1 MFCLMHER
9 ASAKCI
15 RSKNIQNY
23 FFLVQTLIE
32 ERELAYIF
40 IGTSKMIA
48 SDSLLFAMNI
58 LRSIHDELL
67 LVELFAKWQ
76 ETCIYFLEA

>member
-1 MFCLMHER
+1 MNEPLQNVLEARISKLFLS
-9 ASAKCI
+9 SAN
-15 RSKNIQNY
+15 S
-23 FFLVQTLIE
+23 LIE

-76 ETCIYFLEA
+76 ETCIYFLET

>member
-1 MFCLMHER
+1 M
-9 ASAKCI
+9 
-15 RSKNIQNY
+15 
-23 FFLVQTLIE
+23 QTLIE

-58 LRSIHDELL
+58 LLSIHDELL
-67 LVELFAKWQ
+67 FGVVELFAKT
-76 ETCIYFLEA
+76 EGNDKTCAFASSEA

>member
-1 MFCLMHER
+1 M
-9 ASAKCI
+9 
-15 RSKNIQNY
+15 
-23 FFLVQTLIE
+23 QTLIE

-76 ETCIYFLEA
+76 ETCI

>member
-1 MFCLMHER
+1 M
-9 ASAKCI
+9 
-15 RSKNIQNY
+15 
-23 FFLVQTLIE
+23 QTLIE

-58 LRSIHDELL
+58 LCSIHDELL

-76 ETCIYFLEA
+76 ETCIYFFGGMTYILYQ